1 MSRKLTRAESL
12 WLKQGE
18 GLESCQVGYLLILL
32 TASSGL
38 YTGTLALQRMHMEYP
53 DQFITKGN
61 ILLCRKTYW
70 LAFQITRSLIKVN
83 FL

>member
-1 MSRKLTRAESL
+1 MAKAGIGAGILPG
-12 WLKQGE
+12 WLPSDPADC
-18 GLESCQVGYLLILL
+18 LFW
-32 TASSGL
+32 AL
-38 YTGTLALQRMHMEYP
+38 YWTLALQRMHMEYP

-70 LAFQITRSLIKVN
+70 LAFQRTRSLIKVN